1 MISIVIP
8 VYNVAA
14 YLPQCLDSL
23 VNQTYRDLEII
34 CVNDGSKDNSLEI
47 LQQYATQDSRIRI
60 ISRENRG
67 IAASRNEALAQA
79 QGDWVMFVD
88 SDDWVDVQTCQSALD
103 LAEQHQADVV
113 MWAYARE
120 FRSQSLPKKIL
131 DKVTVW
137 EEDIAV
143 FHRRMVGP
151 VNEELTNPD
160 IMDAWGTVWGKLYR
174 ASYLKDNPILF
185 VDTKLIGSAE
195 DVLFN
200 IAYMGRIH
208 KSVYVPEP
216 WSHYRKGESFTT
228 SHKPDLPD
236 KWNRLYA
243 EMTQEFEKQG
253 LGEDFQEALNNRISL
268 SIIGLGLNEMFAKTG
283 WKSKHDRIAKLL
295 NAEHY
300 RRAIQHFSTK
310 KLPIHWKLFFGMAKH
325 AQAWGV
331 MAMLRVI
338 QGVINR

>member
-1 MISIVIP
+1 MISIIIP

-47 LQQYATQDSRIRI
+47 LQQYASLDSRIRI

-88 SDDWVDVQTCQSALD
+88 SDDWVDIQTCQSALD

-131 DKVTVW
+131 DNVTVW

-151 VNEELTNPD
+151 VNEEMTSPD
-160 IMDAWGTVWGKLYR
+160 TLDAWGTVWGKLYR

-185 VDTKLIGSAE
+185 VDTKLIGTAE
-195 DVLFN
+195 DALFN
-200 IAYMGRIH
+200 IGYMGRIR
-208 KSVYVPEP
+208 KAVYVPEP
-216 WSHYRKGESFTT
+216 WYHYRKGESFTT
-228 SHKPDLPD
+228 SYKPELPN
-236 KWNRLYA
+236 KWKRLYA
-243 EMTQEFEKQG
+243 EMKSEIDKQG
-253 LGEDFQEALNNRISL
+253 LGKDFQEALNNRISIG
-268 SIIGLGLNEMFAKTG
+268 IIGLGLNEMSALNS
-283 WKSKHDRIAKLL
+283 WKQKRQRISELL
-295 NAEHY
+295 NAEDY
-300 RRAIQHFSTK
+300 RGAVRGFSLR
-310 KLPIHWKLFFGMAKH
+310 KLPIHWRLFFGMAKYKH
-325 AQAWGV
+325 TSGV
-331 MAMLRVI
+331 MFLLKVI
-338 QGVINR
+338 QRIISR